1 MGIQMRVRNQQ
12 SSEEQQFS
20 PVLQK
25 KMKTKEDRQEKIRV
39 VVRCRP
45 LNKKERNANGR
56 IVTDINERSGEIK
69 IGLKSYNFDKVF
81 GPRSDQVGVYHE
93 VVEPVVKEVLD
104 GYSCTIF
111 AYGQTGTGKTFTM
124 EGERSDGDFTW
135 ENDPKSGIIPR
146 TMNHLFDALN
156 ASGNEFTVQ
165 VSLIEIYNEEIMD
178 LLSTAQTVEKLKM
191 YDDTKGGIKIKG
203 MSEVT
208 VKNKDDIYEIM
219 ERGSL
224 KRKVAATEMNAHSS
238 RSHCVFQIQINMKVV
253 QEDKSGIGEEYIR
266 QGKLYLVDLAGSEN
280 VGRSGAQHARARE
293 AGNINQSL
301 LALGRVI
308 TGLVEGSPHIP
319 YRESK
324 LTRLLQD
331 SLGGSTKTSII
342 ATISPSSCSQ
352 EETLSTLDYARRAK
366 NIKNKPTVNQAI
378 SKRALIKQYLEQT
391 HYERMKEDL
400 ESLTKDKEARQIMDE
415 KIDKEINSL
424 KELLDE
430 TQQQLEATN
439 AELGETKEELKTTQF
454 VGKERY
460 SAHLRSWQQGKR
472 LHGRL
477 EQAETEVEQLHAKG
491 DVLLGKQ
498 ERNTTRLT
506 DLRLDHN
513 SGVSELQAFLTESQ
527 ATLNKEVDRVE
538 NDSSTMLM
546 QVEKATSDAINTLD
560 AVGAKSTQSK
570 IRTLGLIE
578 AMSVELKTL
587 ETGRHKQLVSQMK
600 HLHESVAELQTHPNA
615 LHTESANA
623 LASLAST
630 AKTGLGQIVADIG
643 AMRQFTCTIQEGTT
657 TRIASIIDSLNDNVQ
672 TEQSDDDK
680 LLEMVLQL
688 NTRVHEKLTTR
699 RQERELRSSQM
710 HTLVT
715 ATGQYAQDS
724 LQKLSRDSEAP
735 VIASESL
742 QASITTMTDQTTSM
756 IDVRTKTLGSTAKKV
771 TDGLIAIKQEETK
784 NERAFQETL
793 AKGEKELTGV
803 INSHAEDLQS
813 GLTAFGATT
822 KEETIATTT
831 SISNFTNAT
840 ATAFSAHVKVIDD
853 AQASIASLADVVDEH
868 ELSTYDAEGESPQ
881 KRERLDTS
889 TILQVES
896 DAEIRERKVPSRE
909 TTLDDNNSL
918 DQSNQDMDTENNKSL
933 ESVESNDEG
942 VPIVQ
947 LSEYN
952 ARESVGIPLFQAQR
966 YKAKRNKRQR
976 VVDNESDQENQLPR
990 PNC

>member
-1 MGIQMRVRNQQ
+1 MGKREPGIQMRVRNQQ

-331 SLGGSTKTSII
+331 SLGGPTKTSII

-378 SKRALIKQYLEQT
+378 SKRALIKQYVEQIDQLNAELNACREQNGVYLDPT

-560 AVGAKSTQSK
+560 AVGAKSIQSK

-600 HLHESVAELQTHPNA
+600 HLHESVAELQTHSNA

-623 LASLAST
+623 LASLATT

-699 RQERELRSSQM
+699 RQERESRSSQM

-715 ATGQYAQDS
+715 ATGQYTQDS

-735 VIASESL
+735 V
-742 QASITTMTDQTTSM
+742 
-756 IDVRTKTLGSTAKKV
+756 
-771 TDGLIAIKQEETK
+771 IAIKQEETK

-813 GLTAFGATT
+813 GLTAFGANT
-822 KEETIATTT
+822 KEETIATRT

-840 ATAFSAHVKVIDD
+840 TTAFSAHVKVIDD

-868 ELSTYDAEGESPQ
+868 ELSTYDADGESPQ